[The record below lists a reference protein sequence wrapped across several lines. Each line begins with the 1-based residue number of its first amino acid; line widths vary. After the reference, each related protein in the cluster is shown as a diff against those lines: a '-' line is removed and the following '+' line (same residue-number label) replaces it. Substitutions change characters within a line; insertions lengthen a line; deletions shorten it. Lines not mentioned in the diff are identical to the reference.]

1 MSSSTCSMVVPVSA
15 EADDAAVVR
24 RTRVESV
31 FDQCSTSLYR
41 FFAMRVGHGALADDL
56 MQQLWL
62 QACKAPV
69 AIPADELEFWLRRV
83 AKNLLND
90 HWRRVSRRPQHVALE
105 NPRISGELAS
115 TIDAGQLPDEML
127 QRREVVDQLTLAL
140 TELPSVDQ
148 ELIVMHYH
156 QDRSFQEMGE
166 LLGISERAVE
176 GRMYRA
182 RQKLRQ
188 VLADRGLESP
198 Q

>member
-1 MSSSTCSMVVPVSA
+1 MSSSTCSMVVPASA
-15 EADDAAVVR
+15 EADDAVVVVHD
-24 RTRVESV
+24 RVETV
-31 FDQCSTSLYR
+31 FDHCSTALYR
-41 FFAMRVGHGALADDL
+41 FFAVRVGHGPLADDL

-62 QACKAPV
+62 QACKAPA
-69 AIPADELEFWLRRV
+69 AIPTDELEFWLRRV

-90 HWRRVSRRPQHVALE
+90 HWRRVSRRPQHVALDS
-105 NPRISGELAS
+105 PRVSGELAS

-140 TELPSVDQ
+140 TELPSADQ

-166 LLGISERAVE
+166 LLSISERAVE